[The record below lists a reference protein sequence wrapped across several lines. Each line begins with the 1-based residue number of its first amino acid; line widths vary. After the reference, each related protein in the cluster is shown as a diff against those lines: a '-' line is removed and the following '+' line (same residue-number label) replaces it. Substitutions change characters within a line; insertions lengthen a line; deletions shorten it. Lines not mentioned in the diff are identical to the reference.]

1 MVRSHIAYVDRLIS
15 VDDDFSYRTVFDEKT
30 VEEKL
35 QLWTASCLRVRARGL
50 YSVIREN
57 MVAERKEVDISA
69 TAPDVGQVPIEIKP
83 LGPYS
88 FNALKAVIT
97 DQLLG
102 QYMRPKETRCG
113 ILLLV
118 RRERK
123 RWVVD
128 GKPWPLDRLVSE
140 LQTFAEIIG
149 SKNGKTIVVEVIDLL
164 EQSGSSSLRR
174 RR

>member
-1 MVRSHIAYVDRLIS
+1 MVRSHIAHVDRLIS
-15 VDDDFSYRTVFDEKT
+15 VDDDFSYRAVFSKDT

-35 QLWTASCLRVRARGL
+35 QLWAASCLRTRARGL

-88 FNALKAVIT
+88 FNALKDVIV

-102 QYMRPKETRCG
+102 QYMRPKERRCG

-118 RRERK
+118 RRERT
-123 RWVVD
+123 RWIIDRGRSVD
-128 GKPWPLDRLVSE
+128 SSR
-140 LQTFAEIIG
+140 TFRTSPTSSVAR
-149 SKNGKTIVVEVIDLL
+149 TARR
-164 EQSGSSSLRR
+164 SSSR
-174 RR
+174 